1 MICFDFQY
9 AKAMYRAA
17 AAGVIV
23 SISGTLTYTPRG
35 NRQSELF
42 TFSSYAVGIARLAQT
57 HTIGATTWT
66 NAYALIMRAHDDVL

>member
-23 SISGTLTYTPRG
+23 SISGTLIRRAAID
-35 NRQSELF
+35 NRNYLLL
-42 TFSSYAVGIARLAQT
+42 VVML
-57 HTIGATTWT
+57 
-66 NAYALIMRAHDDVL
+66 